1 MTRTDNAP
9 LSGEQVRRYLDRIGL
24 ADVPADAAP
33 TTELLDR
40 LIYAHQLGVPFS
52 TADIA
57 LRPITPSLELDAIY
71 KKLVED
77 EHGGYCFELN
87 KLFDKLLLSLG
98 FDARP
103 CLSRSVRGRIEVAPI
118 NHRGELV
125 AVEGALRF
133 VDVGFGGPI
142 CAKSIPVAD
151 GAEVE
156 DGSYRFICQKH
167 DATWWRLDRIT
178 GGAGDIFGDAYEVR
192 RQTELM
198 FCDALVEDK
207 DFNLLSIALSQP
219 GSLFHDH
226 LIVNLRTQDGYIGIM
241 DMDLKIRS
249 AAGSQAETFE
259 NEAQRAARMRELVG
273 FAPYGEEGASSS
285 GAPESWREEC
295 FDC

>member
-1 MTRTDNAP
+1 MTRIDNTP

-24 ADVPADAAP
+24 SDVPADAEPSA
-33 TTELLDR
+33 ELLDQ
-40 LIYAHQLGVPFS
+40 LVYAHQLSVPFS

-57 LRPITPSLELDAIY
+57 LRPVTPSLELDALY

-87 KLFDKLLLSLG
+87 KLFEKLLLSLG

-103 CLSRSVRGRIEVAPI
+103 CLSRSVRGRIETAPI

-125 AVEGALRF
+125 IVDGTLRF
-133 VDVGFGGPI
+133 ADVGFGGPI

-156 DGSYRFICQKH
+156 DGTYRFICQKH

-178 GGAGDIFGDAYEVR
+178 GGATDIFGDAYEVR

-198 FCDALVEDK
+198 FCEALVEDK
-207 DFNLLSIALSQP
+207 DFNLLSVALSQP
-219 GSLFHDH
+219 GALFHDH
-226 LIVNLRTQDGYIGIM
+226 CIVNLRTREGYIGIK
-241 DMDLKIRS
+241 DMGLKIRTAS
-249 AAGSQAETFE
+249 GSQEETFE
-259 NEAQRAARMRELVG
+259 TESQRAARMQELVG
-273 FAPYGEEGASSS
+273 FAPYE
-285 GAPESWREEC
+285 
-295 FDC
+295 